1 MRARLF
7 QSHWTDWR
15 DIDDRPAVTGG
26 IRGKRVMLDLAFWSP
41 VMTAGLLAGGSSG
54 LLSVYIVGMR
64 IPFLGV
70 CVAHAALAGA
80 VYGALAGLEG
90 TALLLPALAAAVVTA
105 VALGLADPQRLR
117 MDSNVVLG
125 LLFSVTMGL
134 AFVGFGLFGVL
145 GRSDND
151 VRGLLWGSLTFCG
164 WKDAGLMLAASAALA
179 TYVTVFRKEMQ
190 AILFS
195 RRDAAAAGI
204 LVTPVWTGFLVLTA
218 AVMTVNF
225 QTVGGLMIYSLIT
238 NPAAAAFQ
246 LARGGAKVTW
256 LAVLL
261 GAASGLGGF
270 LISALT
276 DLPSGAVIVLVSAG
290 LVLLAAVGRRLR
302 G

>member
-1 MRARLF
+1 
-7 QSHWTDWR
+7 
-15 DIDDRPAVTGG
+15 
-26 IRGKRVMLDLAFWSP
+26 MLDLAFWTP
-41 VMTAGLLAGGSSG
+41 VMVGGLLAGGSSG

-80 VYGALAGLEG
+80 VYGSLAGLEG
-90 TALLLPALAAAVVTA
+90 PMLLLPALAGAVLTA
-105 VALGLADPQRLR
+105 LALGLADPRKIN
-117 MDSNVVLG
+117 MDANVIMG

-151 VRGLLWGSLTFCG
+151 VRSLLWGSLTYCR
-164 WKDAGLMLAASAALA
+164 WSDVWLMLGAAAALGLFVLA
-179 TYVTVFRKEMQ
+179 FGKEMR

-195 RRDAAAAGI
+195 RTDAQAVGI
-204 LVTPVWTGFLVLTA
+204 RATAVWTGFLILTA
-218 AVMTVNF
+218 VLMTVNF

-246 LARGGAKVTW
+246 IARGTHRAML
-256 LAVLL
+256 LAVLI

-270 LISALT
+270 LLSAVT
-276 DLPSGAVIVLVSAG
+276 DLPSGAVIVLVSSAF
-290 LVLLAAVGRRLR
+290 VLLAAITRRLVNAR
-302 G
+302 AA

>member
-1 MRARLF
+1 MR
-7 QSHWTDWR
+7 
-15 DIDDRPAVTGG
+15 
-26 IRGKRVMLDLAFWSP
+26 DLALWAP
-41 VMTAGLLAGGSSG
+41 VILGGVLAGGSSG

-80 VYGALAGLEG
+80 VFGALAGLSG
-90 TALLLPALAAAVVTA
+90 AVLLLPALGGAVLTA
-105 VALGLADPQRLR
+105 LALGLADPQKIR
-117 MDSNVVLG
+117 MDANVVMG

-151 VRGLLWGSLTFCG
+151 VRSLLWGSLTYCRWSDVG
-164 WKDAGLMLAASAALA
+164 WMLAAGGTMGLF
-179 TYVTVFRKEMQ
+179 VLLFEKEMR

-195 RRDAAAAGI
+195 RRDAQAAGVRATAI
-204 LVTPVWTGFLVLTA
+204 WTAFLVLTA

-246 LARGGAKVTW
+246 LVRGGRKV
-256 LAVLL
+256 LLGAVLL
-261 GAASGLGGF
+261 GAVSGGGGF
-270 LISALT
+270 LLSAAT
-276 DLPSGAVIVLVSAG
+276 DLPSGAVIVLFSSLLVVLSAI
-290 LVLLAAVGRRLR
+290 LARRR
-302 G
+302 KAET

>member
-1 MRARLF
+1 
-7 QSHWTDWR
+7 
-15 DIDDRPAVTGG
+15 
-26 IRGKRVMLDLAFWSP
+26 MLDLAFWAP
-41 VMTAGLLAGGSSG
+41 VMVGGLLAGGSSG

-80 VYGALAGLEG
+80 VFGSLAGLG
-90 TALLLPALAAAVVTA
+90 GPMLLLPALAGAVLTA
-105 VALGLADPQRLR
+105 LALGLADPRKIN
-117 MDSNVVLG
+117 MDANVVMG

-151 VRGLLWGSLTFCG
+151 VRSLLWGSLTYCR
-164 WKDAGLMLAASAALA
+164 WSDVWLMLGAALA
-179 TYVTVFRKEMQ
+179 LGLFVLAFGKEMR

-195 RRDAAAAGI
+195 RADAQAVGI
-204 LVTPVWTGFLVLTA
+204 RATAVWTGFLILTA
-218 AVMTVNF
+218 VLMTVNF

-246 LARGGAKVTW
+246 IVRGSGRATLV
-256 LAVLL
+256 AVLI

-270 LISALT
+270 LLSAVT
-276 DLPSGAVIVLVSAG
+276 DLPSGAVIVLVSSAF
-290 LVLLAAVGRRLR
+290 VLLAAIARRLFNAR
-302 G
+302 IA

>member
-1 MRARLF
+1 
-7 QSHWTDWR
+7 
-15 DIDDRPAVTGG
+15 
-26 IRGKRVMLDLAFWSP
+26 MLDLTFWAP
-41 VMTAGLLAGGSSG
+41 VMVGGLVAGGSSG

-80 VYGALAGLEG
+80 VFGALAGLEG
-90 TALLLPALAAAVVTA
+90 PMLLLPALAGAVLTA
-105 VALGLADPQRLR
+105 LALGLADPRR
-117 MDSNVVLG
+117 INMDANVVMG

-151 VRGLLWGSLTFCG
+151 VRSLLWGSLTYCR
-164 WKDAGLMLAASAALA
+164 WSDVWLMLAAALA
-179 TYVTVFRKEMQ
+179 LGLFVLAFGKEMR

-195 RRDAAAAGI
+195 RTDAQAVGI
-204 LVTPVWTGFLVLTA
+204 RATAVWTGFLILTA
-218 AVMTVNF
+218 VLMTVNF

-246 LARGGAKVTW
+246 IARGTSRAII
-256 LAVLL
+256 LAILI

-270 LISALT
+270 LLSAVT
-276 DLPSGAVIVLVSAG
+276 DLPSGAVIVLVSSAF
-290 LVLLAAVGRRLR
+290 VLLAAILRRLFNVR
-302 G
+302 IA